1 MEPYKSEVD
10 GSWFNSGNDVSK
22 QSQQM
27 SNLIAQKV
35 DAIVINAASPTG
47 LNGIIAQAAKRGI
60 LVVSFDNVVTSPDAL
75 KVNTDQFKFG
85 VTGAEWL
92 AKKIGG
98 KGNVIMVTGVAGTHV
113 DEERNKGA
121 ESVWA
126 KNPGIKVINRY
137 TGMWDSATAE
147 RNTASIL
154 PSLAEVD
161 GIWCQGGTD
170 GVLKAFIS
178 AKRKLPPTA
187 GEGEN
192 GFRKFMLP
200 QGYMGN
206 KVEGISIGQPPFL
219 VLVSLELARRVLQG
233 KYPKKNVEIPF
244 PFVTNETV
252 KVGETV
258 FPDCP
263 TASSP
268 ISPTPAIMRQ
278 SNCAST
284 PRSTAPRAAVRSTS
298 TCPRRE
304 RRRSTP
310 PAHKRRR
317 SRRSR
322 ISKSFGGVHA
332 LEQASFSARFG
343 EVHAL
348 VGENGA
354 GKSTMI
360 KILGGRLRADAGE
373 LRIKGATATLRS
385 PLDAHKFGL
394 RTVFQELTLLPGM
407 SVSENLLLNH
417 EPRGGLGL
425 IDRRATDRKADALL
439 AELGIH
445 HIDPRALIE
454 DISLAARQVVEIV
467 RAISQEPDILLL
479 DEPTSSLVER
489 EAQWLFGHMRRL
501 RDAGKCVIF
510 TSHRWAE
517 IVGVCTA
524 SASSAMAATS
534 ARSIPSTRTR
544 RSP

>member
-1 MEPYKSEVD
+1 MTTMNRRSLLQLGGLSLAGASGLIGAPAFAAGKKKIALSNSFIGNKWRIEMENEFKAALAMEPFKSEIE

-35 DAIVINAASPTG
+35 DAIVMNAASPTG

-85 VTGAEWL
+85 VTGAEFV

-147 RNTASIL
+147 RNTAAIL

-200 QGYMGN
+200 QGYMDN
-206 KVEGISIGQPPFL
+206 KVDGISIGQPPYL

-233 KYPKKNVEIPF
+233 KHPKKDIEIPF
-244 PFVTNETV
+244 PFVTNDTV
-252 KVGETV
+252 KLGETV
-258 FPDCP
+258 FPDLPDSFFADFTDAGDHATVKLCVD
-263 TASSP
+263 
-268 ISPTPAIMRQ
+268 
-278 SNCAST
+278 
-284 PRSTAPRAAVRSTS
+284 AA
-298 TCPRRE
+298 
-304 RRRSTP
+304 
-310 PAHKRRR
+310 
-317 SRRSR
+317 
-322 ISKSFGGVHA
+322 
-332 LEQASFSARFG
+332 L
-343 EVHAL
+343 
-348 VGENGA
+348 NGA
-354 GKSTMI
+354 ACSGS
-360 KILGGRLRADAGE
+360 
-373 LRIKGATATLRS
+373 
-385 PLDAHKFGL
+385 LDIN
-394 RTVFQELTLLPGM
+394 LP
-407 SVSENLLLNH
+407 
-417 EPRGGLGL
+417 
-425 IDRRATDRKADALL
+425 
-439 AELGIH
+439 
-445 HIDPRALIE
+445 
-454 DISLAARQVVEIV
+454 
-467 RAISQEPDILLL
+467 
-479 DEPTSSLVER
+479 
-489 EAQWLFGHMRRL
+489 
-501 RDAGKCVIF
+501 
-510 TSHRWAE
+510 
-517 IVGVCTA
+517 
-524 SASSAMAATS
+524 SA
-534 ARSIPSTRTR
+534 
-544 RSP
+544 